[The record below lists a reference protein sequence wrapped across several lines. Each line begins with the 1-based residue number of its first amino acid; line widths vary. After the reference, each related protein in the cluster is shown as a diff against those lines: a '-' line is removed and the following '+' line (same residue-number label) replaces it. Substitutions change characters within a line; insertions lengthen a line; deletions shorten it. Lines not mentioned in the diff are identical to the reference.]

1 MRLNKKI
8 VEHSASFLYKV
19 FRYALLIGISYVVLF
34 PVIKMISSAFTP
46 AQELYTEESGFL
58 PSRAT
63 FENFKNSM
71 FGEKAYFNFARYTKN
86 TAMLALISTVLQ
98 LFSCSLV
105 GYGLGRY
112 KFKGNGIVYAC
123 VLFTI
128 ILPVQ
133 TSIIPLFYEYR
144 WFDFFG
150 IGKIIGLFTGETFT
164 VSILKNY
171 MAFYVPALFGVGLN
185 SGIYIFLFRQFFASM
200 PRDLEEAARIDGCN
214 PVTIYLRIMVP
225 NIKPVV
231 VTVALLSVIYYWN
244 DSLLTGVFV
253 LPNDNAETLMVALKE
268 LVSSGSKGLGYSQ
281 LDTMR
286 RQAEQYAIILTTI
299 TPLMIFFL
307 IGQKFFVE
315 CMDRS
320 GSKG

>member
-8 VEHSASFLYKV
+8 IESSASFLYKV

-63 FENFKNSM
+63 FENFVNAM
-71 FGEKAYFNFARYTKN
+71 FSKKAYFDFFKYTKN
-86 TAMLALISTVLQ
+86 TATLALLSTALQ

-112 KFKGNGIVYAC
+112 KFKGNALVYAC

-150 IGKIIGLFTGETFT
+150 IGKIIGLFSGETFT

-171 MAFYVPALFGVGLN
+171 LAFYVPALFGVGLN
-185 SGIYIFLFRQFFASM
+185 SGMYIFLFRQFFASM

-214 PVTIYLRIMVP
+214 PISIYLRIMVP

-244 DSLLTGVFV
+244 DSLLSGVFV
-253 LPNDNAETLMVALKE
+253 LPDDNARTLMVALKE
-268 LVSSGSKGLGYSQ
+268 LTGNYGLGHSQ

-286 RQAEQYAIILTTI
+286 MQAERYAIILTTI
-299 TPLMIFFL
+299 TPLMVFFL

>member
-1 MRLNKKI
+1 M
-8 VEHSASFLYKV
+8 V
-19 FRYALLIGISYVVLF
+19 
-34 PVIKMISSAFTP
+34 SSSLTD
-46 AQELYTEESGFL
+46 AQELYTEESGFI

-63 FENFKNSM
+63 FENFKN
-71 FGEKAYFNFARYTKN
+71 FQVYFPFMKYAKN
-86 TAMLALISTVLQ
+86 TAKIALISTFIQ

-112 KFKGNGIVYAC
+112 KFKGNAIVYAC

-128 ILPVQ
+128 ILPLQ
-133 TSIIPLFYEYR
+133 TAMIPLVYEYR

-150 IGKIIGLFTGETFT
+150 LGKIVGLFTGKTLT
-164 VSILKNY
+164 VNLLKNY
-171 MAFYVPALFGVGLN
+171 MAFYVPSLFAVGFN

-200 PRDLEEAARIDGCN
+200 PRDLEEAGKIDGAS
-214 PVTIYLRIMVP
+214 PLVIYLRIMVP
-225 NIKPVV
+225 NITPVV

-244 DSLLTGVFV
+244 DALLTGVFA
-253 LPNDNAETLMVALKE
+253 LKEDGETLMVAMEE
-268 LVSSGSKGLGYSQ
+268 LVRQNSGVGHKV
-281 LDTMR
+281 LDIMR
-286 RQAEQYAIILTTI
+286 QRAERYAIILASV
-299 TPLMIFFL
+299 TPLMILFI

>member
-1 MRLNKKI
+1 MKLNKKI
-8 VEHSASFLYKV
+8 IEPGASFLYKV

-46 AQELYTEESGFL
+46 ALELYTEDSGFL

-63 FENFKNSM
+63 FENFKKSM
-71 FGEKAYFNFARYTKN
+71 FSETAYFDFFKYAKN
-86 TAMLALISTVLQ
+86 TGTIAVISTVLQ

-112 KFKGNGIVYAC
+112 NFKGNPIVYAC

-133 TSIIPLFYEYR
+133 TAIIPLYYEYR
-144 WFDFFG
+144 WFDIFG

-164 VSILKNY
+164 VNILNNY

-185 SGIYIFLFRQFFASM
+185 SGIYIFLFRQFFMSM
-200 PRDLEEAARIDGCN
+200 PRDLEEAAKIDGCN
-214 PVTIYLRIMVP
+214 PLTIYLRIMVP

-244 DSLLTGVFV
+244 DALLSGVFV
-253 LPNDNAETLMVALKE
+253 LPGDDNRTLMVALEE
-268 LVSSGSKGLGYSQ
+268 LVDRQGIGYSQ
-281 LDTMR
+281 MDEIR
-286 RQAEQYAIILTTI
+286 KQAERYAVILTSV

>member
-1 MRLNKKI
+1 MKLNKKI
-8 VEHSASFLYKV
+8 LEPGASFLYKL
-19 FRYALLIGISYVVLF
+19 FRYALLIGISYVVIF
-34 PVIKMISSAFTP
+34 PIIKMISSSFTS
-46 AQELYTEESGFL
+46 AYELYTEDSGFL
-58 PSRAT
+58 PDRPT
-63 FENFKNSM
+63 FENFKHSM
-71 FGEKAYFNFARYTKN
+71 FGKNATFKYFEYATNSVKI
-86 TAMLALISTVLQ
+86 ALISTALQ

-112 KFKGNGIVYAC
+112 KFKGNALVYAC

-128 ILPVQ
+128 ILPIQ
-133 TSIIPLFYEYR
+133 TVIVPLYYECR
-144 WFDFFG
+144 WFDIFG

-171 MAFYVPALFGVGLN
+171 MAFYVPALVAVGFN

-200 PRDLEEAARIDGCN
+200 PRDLEEAAKIDGCN
-214 PVTIYLRIMVP
+214 PLTIYLRVMLP
-225 NIKPVV
+225 NIKPVI

-244 DSLLTGVFV
+244 DSLLSGVFI
-253 LPNDNAETLMVALKE
+253 LQDEDGMPLMVALEEAVARQSFFNKT
-268 LVSSGSKGLGYSQ
+268 
-281 LDTMR
+281 LDAMTW
-286 RQAEQYAIILTTI
+286 QADRYAIILASV

-307 IGQKFFVE
+307 IGQRFFVE

>member
-1 MRLNKKI
+1 MKINKRV
-8 VEHSASFLYKV
+8 VESGASLLYKL
-19 FRYALLIGISYVVLF
+19 FRYALLIGISYVVMF
-34 PVIKMISSAFTP
+34 PVIKMISSSFTS
-46 AQELYTEESGFL
+46 AYELYTEDSGFL
-58 PSRAT
+58 PDRAT
-63 FENFKNSM
+63 FENFKHAM
-71 FGEKAYFNFARYTKN
+71 FGKGASFKYLEYAKN
-86 TAMLALISTVLQ
+86 SAKIALISTALQ

-112 KFKGNGIVYAC
+112 KFKGNALVYAC

-133 TSIIPLFYEYR
+133 TAIVPLYYEYR
-144 WFDFFG
+144 WFDIFG

-171 MAFYVPALFGVGLN
+171 MSFYVPALVAVGFN

-200 PRDLEEAARIDGCN
+200 PRDLEEAAKIDGCN
-214 PVTIYLRIMVP
+214 PLTIYLRVMLP
-225 NIKPVV
+225 NIKPVI

-244 DSLLTGVFV
+244 DSLLSGVFI
-253 LPNDNAETLMVALKE
+253 LKEEDGMTLMVALE
-268 LVSSGSKGLGYSQ
+268 DAVQRQSFFNKGL
-281 LDTMR
+281 DAMTWMADR
-286 RQAEQYAIILTTI
+286 YAIILASV

-307 IGQKFFVE
+307 FGQRFFVE

>member
-1 MRLNKKI
+1 MKLNKKI
-8 VEHSASFLYKV
+8 LEPGASLLYKL

-46 AQELYTEESGFL
+46 AQELYTEDSGFL

-71 FGEKAYFNFARYTKN
+71 FSETAYFNFFKYTKN
-86 TAMLALISTVLQ
+86 TATLALICTVLQ

-112 KFKGNGIVYAC
+112 NFKGNPIVYAC

-133 TSIIPLFYEYR
+133 TAIIPLYYEYR
-144 WFDFFG
+144 WFDIFG
-150 IGKIIGLFTGETFT
+150 IGKIIGLFTGELFS
-164 VSILKNY
+164 VNILNNY

-185 SGIYIFLFRQFFASM
+185 SGIYIFLFRQFFMSM
-200 PRDLEEAARIDGCN
+200 PKDLEEAAKIDGCN

-244 DSLLTGVFV
+244 DSLLSGVFV
-253 LPNDNAETLMVALKE
+253 LPSDDSRTLMVALEE
-268 LVSSGSKGLGYSQ
+268 LVDRQGIGHSQ
-281 LDTMR
+281 LDAMR
-286 RQAEQYAIILTTI
+286 MQAERYAIILTSI
-299 TPLMIFFL
+299 TPLMVFFL
-307 IGQKFFVE
+307 FGQKFFVE

>member
-8 VEHSASFLYKV
+8 IEHGASFLYKV

-71 FGEKAYFNFARYTKN
+71 FGGKAYFDFFKYTKN
-86 TAMLALISTVLQ
+86 TATLALVSTLLQ

-112 KFKGNGIVYAC
+112 KFKGNAVVYAC

-171 MAFYVPALFGVGLN
+171 LAFYVPALFGVGLN

-244 DSLLTGVFV
+244 DSLLAGVFV
-253 LPNDNAETLMVALKE
+253 LPNDDAQTLMVALKE
-268 LVSSGSKGLGYSQ
+268 LTATRGLGYSQ

-286 RQAEQYAIILTTI
+286 MQAERYAIILATV

>member
-1 MRLNKKI
+1 MRLNKKFI
-8 VEHSASFLYKV
+8 EHGASFLYKV

-63 FENFKNSM
+63 FENFVNSM
-71 FGEKAYFNFARYTKN
+71 LSKKAYFDFFKYTKN
-86 TAMLALISTVLQ
+86 TATLALLSTALQ

-150 IGKIIGLFTGETFT
+150 IGKIIGLFTGEAFT

-171 MAFYVPALFGVGLN
+171 LAFYVPALFGVGLN

-244 DSLLTGVFV
+244 DSLLSGVFV
-253 LPNDNAETLMVALKE
+253 LPDDDVRTLMVALKE
-268 LVSSGSKGLGYSQ
+268 LTGTRGLGYSQ

-286 RQAEQYAIILTTI
+286 MQAERYAIILTTI
-299 TPLMIFFL
+299 TPLMVFFL

>member
-1 MRLNKKI
+1 MKLNKKI
-8 VEHSASFLYKV
+8 IEPGASFLYKV

-63 FENFKNSM
+63 FENFKKSM
-71 FGEKAYFNFARYTKN
+71 FSETAYFDFLKYTKN
-86 TAMLALISTVLQ
+86 TAGLALICTALQ

-112 KFKGNGIVYAC
+112 NFKGNPIVYAC

-133 TSIIPLFYEYR
+133 TAIVPLYYEYR
-144 WFDFFG
+144 WFDIFG

-200 PRDLEEAARIDGCN
+200 PRDLEEAAKIDGCN
-214 PVTIYLRIMVP
+214 PLTIYLRIMVP

-244 DSLLTGVFV
+244 DALLSGVFV
-253 LPNDNAETLMVALKE
+253 LPNDDSRTLMVALEE
-268 LVSSGSKGLGYSQ
+268 LVERQGLGQNQ
-281 LDTMR
+281 LDVMR
-286 RQAEQYAIILTTI
+286 QQAERYAIILTSI
-299 TPLMIFFL
+299 TPLMVLFL

>member
-71 FGEKAYFNFARYTKN
+71 FGNKAYFDFFKYTKN
-86 TAMLALISTVLQ
+86 TATLALLSTALQ

-112 KFKGNGIVYAC
+112 KFKGNAIVYAC

-150 IGKIIGLFTGETFT
+150 IG
-164 VSILKNY
+164 
-171 MAFYVPALFGVGLN
+171 
-185 SGIYIFLFRQFFASM
+185 
-200 PRDLEEAARIDGCN
+200 
-214 PVTIYLRIMVP
+214 
-225 NIKPVV
+225 
-231 VTVALLSVIYYWN
+231 
-244 DSLLTGVFV
+244 
-253 LPNDNAETLMVALKE
+253 
-268 LVSSGSKGLGYSQ
+268 
-281 LDTMR
+281 
-286 RQAEQYAIILTTI
+286 
-299 TPLMIFFL
+299 
-307 IGQKFFVE
+307 
-315 CMDRS
+315 
-320 GSKG
+320 

>member
-1 MRLNKKI
+1 MKINKKI
-8 VEHSASFLYKV
+8 LAPGASVLYKL

-34 PVIKMISSAFTP
+34 PIIKMIFSALTP
-46 AQELYTEESGFL
+46 AQELYMQESGFL
-58 PSRAT
+58 PNRAT
-63 FENFKNSM
+63 FENFKKFQS
-71 FGEKAYFNFARYTKN
+71 YFPYLEYSVN
-86 TAMLALISTVLQ
+86 TAKIALVCTFLQ
-98 LFSCSLV
+98 LISCSLV

-112 KFKGNGIVYAC
+112 KFKGNAIVYAC

-128 ILPVQ
+128 ILPLQ
-133 TSIIPLFYEYR
+133 TATIPVYYEYR

-150 IGKIIGLFTGETFT
+150 IGKLIGLFTGQT
-164 VSILKNY
+164 VTVNLLKNY
-171 MAFYVPALFGVGLN
+171 MALYVPSLLAVGFN

-200 PRDLEEAARIDGCN
+200 PRDLEEAAKIDGCN
-214 PVTIYLRIMVP
+214 PITIYLRIMIP

-244 DSLLTGVFV
+244 DALLTGVFA
-253 LPNDNAETLMVALKE
+253 LKDDGMTLMVALEE
-268 LVSSGSKGLGYSQ
+268 LVRQNSGVGVAE
-281 LDTMR
+281 LDIMR
-286 RQAEQYAIILTTI
+286 RQAEQYAIILASV
-299 TPLMIFFL
+299 TPLMILFL

>member
-1 MRLNKKI
+1 MKLNKKI
-8 VEHSASFLYKV
+8 IEPGASFLYKV

-34 PVIKMISSAFTP
+34 PVIKMASSAFTP
-46 AQELYTEESGFL
+46 AQELYTEDSGFL

-71 FGEKAYFNFARYTKN
+71 FSASAYFDFFKYTKN
-86 TAMLALISTVLQ
+86 TATLALISTVLQ

-112 KFKGNGIVYAC
+112 NFKGNPIVYAC

-133 TSIIPLFYEYR
+133 TAIIPLYYEYR
-144 WFDFFG
+144 WFDIFG
-150 IGKIIGLFTGETFT
+150 IGRIIGLFSGETFT

-200 PRDLEEAARIDGCN
+200 PRDLEEAAKIDGCN

-244 DSLLTGVFV
+244 DALLSGVFV
-253 LPNDNAETLMVALKE
+253 LPNDDNRTLMVALEE
-268 LVSSGSKGLGYSQ
+268 LVDRQGIGHSQ
-281 LDTMR
+281 LDAMR
-286 RQAEQYAIILTTI
+286 QQAERYAIILTSI
-299 TPLMIFFL
+299 TPLMVFFL
-307 IGQKFFVE
+307 FGQKFFVE

>member
-1 MRLNKKI
+1 MKFNKKI
-8 VEHSASFLYKV
+8 VEPCASFLYKV

-46 AQELYTEESGFL
+46 AVELYTEESGFL

-63 FENFKNSM
+63 FENFKNAM
-71 FGEKAYFNFARYTKN
+71 FGERAYFNFLKYTKN
-86 TAMLALISTVLQ
+86 TATIALLCTLLQ
-98 LFSCSLV
+98 VFSCSLV

-112 KFKGNGIVYAC
+112 NFKGNPIVYAC

-133 TSIIPLFYEYR
+133 TAIIPLYYEYR
-144 WFDFFG
+144 WFDIFG
-150 IGKIIGLFTGETFT
+150 IGKIIGLFTGEAFT
-164 VSILKNY
+164 VNILNNY

-185 SGIYIFLFRQFFASM
+185 SGIYIFLLRQFFMSM
-200 PRDLEEAARIDGCN
+200 PRDLEEAAKIDGCN
-214 PVTIYLRIMVP
+214 PISIYLRIMIP

-244 DSLLTGVFV
+244 DALLAGVFS
-253 LPNDNAETLMVALKE
+253 LPGDDNLTLMVALE
-268 LVSSGSKGLGYSQ
+268 EMRERQGIGVSQ
-281 LDTMR
+281 LDQMR
-286 RQAEQYAIILTTI
+286 KQAEHYAIILTAV
-299 TPLMIFFL
+299 TPLMILFL

>member
-1 MRLNKKI
+1 MKFNKKLLAPG
-8 VEHSASFLYKV
+8 VSFLYKA
-19 FRYALLIGISYVVLF
+19 FRYALLIGISYVILF
-34 PVIKMISSAFTP
+34 PIIKMVSSSLTD
-46 AQELYTEESGFL
+46 AQELYTEESGFI

-63 FENFKNSM
+63 FENFKN
-71 FGEKAYFNFARYTKN
+71 FQVYFPFMKYAKN
-86 TAMLALISTVLQ
+86 TAKIALISTFIQ

-112 KFKGNGIVYAC
+112 KFKGNAIVYAC

-128 ILPVQ
+128 ILPLQ
-133 TSIIPLFYEYR
+133 TAMIPLVYEYR

-150 IGKIIGLFTGETFT
+150 LGKIVGLFTGKTLT
-164 VSILKNY
+164 VNLLKNY
-171 MAFYVPALFGVGLN
+171 MAFYVPSLFAVGFN

-200 PRDLEEAARIDGCN
+200 PRDLEEAGKIDGAS
-214 PVTIYLRIMVP
+214 PLVIYLRIMVP
-225 NIKPVV
+225 NITPVV

-244 DSLLTGVFV
+244 DALLTGVFA
-253 LPNDNAETLMVALKE
+253 LKEDGETLMVAMEE
-268 LVSSGSKGLGYSQ
+268 LVRQNSGVGHKV
-281 LDTMR
+281 LDIMR
-286 RQAEQYAIILTTI
+286 QRAERYAIILASV
-299 TPLMIFFL
+299 TPLMILFI

>member
-1 MRLNKKI
+1 MKINKKI
-8 VEHSASFLYKV
+8 LAPGASFLYKL

-34 PVIKMISSAFTP
+34 PIIKMISSSLTP
-46 AQELYTEESGFL
+46 PQELYTEDSGFI
-58 PSRAT
+58 PSRPT
-63 FENFKNSM
+63 FANFKN
-71 FGEKAYFNFARYTKN
+71 FQIYFPYLEYAGN
-86 TAMLALISTVLQ
+86 TAKIALICTAIQ

-112 KFKGNGIVYAC
+112 KFKGNAIVYAC

-128 ILPVQ
+128 ILPLQ
-133 TSIIPLFYEYR
+133 TAMIPLYYEYR

-150 IGKIIGLFTGETFT
+150 IGKIVGLFTGTPLT
-164 VSILKNY
+164 VNLLKNY
-171 MAFYVPALFGVGLN
+171 MAFYVPSLFAVGFN

-200 PRDLEEAARIDGCN
+200 PRDLEEAAKIDGCN
-214 PVTIYLRIMVP
+214 PVVIYLRIMIP

-244 DSLLTGVFV
+244 DSLLTGVFA
-253 LPNDNAETLMVALKE
+253 LKEDGETLMVALE
-268 LVSSGSKGLGYSQ
+268 DLVNNEIGANKI
-281 LDTMR
+281 DMMR
-286 RQAEQYAIILTTI
+286 RTAERYAIILASV
-299 TPLMIFFL
+299 TPLMILFL

>member
-1 MRLNKKI
+1 MKINKKI
-8 VEHSASFLYKV
+8 LAPGASFLYKL

-34 PVIKMISSAFTP
+34 PIIKMISSAFTP
-46 AQELYTEESGFL
+46 PQELYTEDSGFL

-63 FENFKNSM
+63 FENFKNFQS
-71 FGEKAYFNFARYTKN
+71 YFPFLEYSVN
-86 TAMLALISTVLQ
+86 TAKIAVISTLLQ

-112 KFKGNGIVYAC
+112 KFKGNAIVYAC

-128 ILPVQ
+128 ILPLQ
-133 TSIIPLFYEYR
+133 TAIIPLFYEYR
-144 WFDFFG
+144 WFDIFG
-150 IGKIIGLFTGETFT
+150 IGKIIGLFTGKTFT
-164 VSILKNY
+164 INLLKNY
-171 MAFYVPALFGVGLN
+171 MAFYVPSLFAVGFN
-185 SGIYIFLFRQFFASM
+185 SGIYIFMFKQFFESM
-200 PRDLEEAARIDGCN
+200 PRDLEEAAKLDGCN
-214 PVTIYLRIMVP
+214 PVTIYLRIMIP

-231 VTVALLSVIYYWN
+231 VTVALLSLIYYWN
-244 DSLLTGVFV
+244 DALLTGVFA
-253 LPNDNAETLMVALKE
+253 LKEDGLTLMVALEE
-268 LVSSGSKGLGYSQ
+268 LVRQNSGIGWSE
-281 LDTMR
+281 LDVMR
-286 RQAEQYAIILTTI
+286 QQAERYAVILASV

>member
-1 MRLNKKI
+1 MKFNKKI
-8 VEHSASFLYKV
+8 IEPGASFLYKV

-46 AQELYTEESGFL
+46 ALELYTEDSGFL

-63 FENFKNSM
+63 FENFRHAM
-71 FGEKAYFNFARYTKN
+71 FGDRAYFPFFKYAKN
-86 TAMLALISTVLQ
+86 TATLALVSTLLQ

-112 KFKGNGIVYAC
+112 KFKGNAIVYAC

-133 TSIIPLFYEYR
+133 TATVPLYYEYR
-144 WFDFFG
+144 WFDIFG
-150 IGKIIGLFTGETFT
+150 IGKIIGLFTGELFS
-164 VSILKNY
+164 VNILHNY
-171 MAFYVPALFGVGLN
+171 MAFYVPALFAVGFN
-185 SGIYIFLFRQFFASM
+185 SGIYIFLFRQFFMSM
-200 PRDLEEAARIDGCN
+200 PRDLEEAAKIDGCN
-214 PVTIYLRIMVP
+214 PITIYLRIMIP

-244 DSLLTGVFV
+244 DALLTGTFA
-253 LPNDNAETLMVALKE
+253 LPGNESKTLMVALEDLVRQGGYVGYKE
-268 LVSSGSKGLGYSQ
+268 LDVMKQ
-281 LDTMR
+281 
-286 RQAEQYAIILTTI
+286 QAERYAIILTSI

>member
-1 MRLNKKI
+1 MKFNKKI
-8 VEHSASFLYKV
+8 IESGTSFLYKL

-34 PVIKMISSAFTP
+34 PIIKMISSAFTP
-46 AQELYTEESGFL
+46 AVELYTEESGFL

-63 FENFKNSM
+63 FENFKKAMFSENS
-71 FGEKAYFNFARYTKN
+71 YFNFLKYTKN
-86 TAMLALISTVLQ
+86 TATIALICTVMQ
-98 LFSCSLV
+98 VFSCSLV

-112 KFKGNGIVYAC
+112 KFKGNALVYAC

-133 TSIIPLFYEYR
+133 TAIIPLYYEYR
-144 WFDFFG
+144 WFDIFG

-164 VSILKNY
+164 VNILHNY
-171 MAFYVPALFGVGLN
+171 MSFYVPALFGVGLN
-185 SGIYIFLFRQFFASM
+185 SGIYIFLFRQFFMSM
-200 PRDLEEAARIDGCN
+200 PRDLEEAAKIDGCN
-214 PVTIYLRIMVP
+214 PITIYLRIMVP

-244 DSLLTGVFV
+244 DSLLSSVFV
-253 LPNDNAETLMVALKE
+253 LPGDDNMTLMGALGAMRE
-268 LVSSGSKGLGYSQ
+268 RQGLGINQ
-281 LDTMR
+281 LDAMR
-286 RQAEQYAIILTTI
+286 KQAEHYAIILLSV

>member
-1 MRLNKKI
+1 MKINKKI
-8 VEHSASFLYKV
+8 LAPGASFLYKL

-34 PVIKMISSAFTP
+34 PIIKMISSAFTP
-46 AQELYTEESGFL
+46 PQELYTEDSGFL

-63 FENFKNSM
+63 FDNFKNFQS
-71 FGEKAYFNFARYTKN
+71 YFPFLEYSVN
-86 TAMLALISTVLQ
+86 TAKIAVISTLLQ

-112 KFKGNGIVYAC
+112 KFKGNAIVYAC

-128 ILPVQ
+128 ILPLQ
-133 TSIIPLFYEYR
+133 TAIIPLFYEYR
-144 WFDFFG
+144 WFDIFG
-150 IGKIIGLFTGETFT
+150 IGRIIGLFTGKTFT
-164 VSILKNY
+164 INLLKNY
-171 MAFYVPALFGVGLN
+171 MAFYVPSLFAVGFN
-185 SGIYIFLFRQFFASM
+185 SGIYIFMFKQFFESM
-200 PRDLEEAARIDGCN
+200 PRDLEEAAKLDGCN
-214 PVTIYLRIMVP
+214 PLTIYLRIMIP

-231 VTVALLSVIYYWN
+231 VTVALLSLIYYWN
-244 DSLLTGVFV
+244 DALLTGVFA
-253 LPNDNAETLMVALKE
+253 LKEDGLTLMVALEE
-268 LVSSGSKGLGYSQ
+268 LVRQNSGIGWSE
-281 LDTMR
+281 LDVMR
-286 RQAEQYAIILTTI
+286 QQAERYAVILASV

>member
-1 MRLNKKI
+1 MKLNKKI
-8 VEHSASFLYKV
+8 LEPGASFLYKL
-19 FRYALLIGISYVVLF
+19 FRYALLIGISYVVMF
-34 PVIKMISSAFTP
+34 PIIKMISSAFTP
-46 AQELYTEESGFL
+46 PQELYTEDSGFL

-63 FENFKNSM
+63 FMNFENFQN
-71 FGEKAYFNFARYTKN
+71 YFPYLKYAAT
-86 TAMLALISTVLQ
+86 TAEIALISTFLQ
-98 LFSCSLV
+98 LISCSLV

-112 KFKGNGIVYAC
+112 KFKGNALVYAC

-144 WFDFFG
+144 WFDIFG
-150 IGKIIGLFTGETFT
+150 IGKLIGLFTGETFT
-164 VSILKNY
+164 INLLKNH
-171 MAFYVPALFGVGLN
+171 MSFYVPSLLAVGFN

-200 PRDLEEAARIDGCN
+200 PRDLEEAAKIDGCN
-214 PVTIYLRIMVP
+214 PVTIYFRIMIP
-225 NIKPVV
+225 NITPVV

-244 DSLLTGVFV
+244 DSLLTGIFA
-253 LPNDNAETLMVALKE
+253 LKDEGQTLMVALEE
-268 LVSSGSKGLGYSQ
+268 LVRQGSGVGKGE
-281 LDTMR
+281 LDAMR
-286 RQAEQYAIILTTI
+286 AQAERYAVILASV

>member
-1 MRLNKKI
+1 MKLNKKMLAPG
-8 VEHSASFLYKV
+8 ASILYKA

-34 PVIKMISSAFTP
+34 PIIKMISSAFTP
-46 AQELYTEESGFL
+46 AQELYTEDSGFL
-58 PSRAT
+58 PSRPT
-63 FENFKNSM
+63 FINF
-71 FGEKAYFNFARYTKN
+71 EKYQNYFPFLEYAGN
-86 TAMLALISTVLQ
+86 TARIALISTALQ
-98 LFSCSLV
+98 LLSCSLV

-112 KFKGNGIVYAC
+112 KFKGNAIVYAC

-133 TSIIPLFYEYR
+133 TSIIPMFYEYR
-144 WFDFFG
+144 WFDIFG
-150 IGKIIGLFTGETFT
+150 LGKIIGLFTGETFT
-164 VSILKNY
+164 VNILKNY
-171 MAFYVPALFGVGLN
+171 MAFYVPSLFAVGFN

-200 PRDLEEAARIDGCN
+200 PRDLEEAAKIDGCN
-214 PVTIYLRIMVP
+214 PVTIYLRIMIP

-244 DSLLTGVFV
+244 DALLTGVFA
-253 LPNDNAETLMVALKE
+253 LKEDGFTLMVAMEELVRQNSGVGWKE
-268 LVSSGSKGLGYSQ
+268 LDV
-281 LDTMR
+281 MR
-286 RQAEQYAIILTTI
+286 QQAERYAIILTSV

-307 IGQKFFVE
+307 VGQKFFVE

>member
-1 MRLNKKI
+1 MKLNKKI
-8 VEHSASFLYKV
+8 LEPGASFLYKL

-34 PVIKMISSAFTP
+34 PIIKMVSSAFTSP
-46 AQELYTEESGFL
+46 QELYAEDSGFL

-63 FENFKNSM
+63 FINFKNFTS
-71 FGEKAYFNFARYTKN
+71 YFPYLEYAGN
-86 TAMLALISTVLQ
+86 TAKIALISTVLQ

-112 KFKGNGIVYAC
+112 KFKGNAIVYAC

-128 ILPVQ
+128 ILPLQ
-133 TSIIPLFYEYR
+133 TAIIPLFYEYR
-144 WFDFFG
+144 WFDIFG
-150 IGKIIGLFTGETFT
+150 IGKIIGLFTGKTFT
-164 VSILKNY
+164 VNLLKNY
-171 MAFYVPALFGVGLN
+171 MALYVPSLFAVGFN

-200 PRDLEEAARIDGCN
+200 PRDLEEAAKLDGCN
-214 PVTIYLRIMVP
+214 PVTIYLRIMIP

-244 DSLLTGVFV
+244 DSLLTGVFA
-253 LPNDNAETLMVALKE
+253 LKEDGMTLMVALEEMVQQASGVGASE
-268 LVSSGSKGLGYSQ
+268 L
-281 LDTMR
+281 DIMR
-286 RQAEQYAIILTTI
+286 LRAERYAVILASV

>member
-1 MRLNKKI
+1 MKINKKI
-8 VEHSASFLYKV
+8 LAPGASILYKL

-34 PVIKMISSAFTP
+34 PIIKMISAAFTTP
-46 AQELYTEESGFL
+46 QELYTEDSGFL

-63 FENFKNSM
+63 FINFKEFQS
-71 FGEKAYFNFARYTKN
+71 YFPYLEYAGN
-86 TAMLALISTVLQ
+86 TAKIALICTALQ

-112 KFKGNGIVYAC
+112 KFKGNAIVYAC

-128 ILPVQ
+128 ILPLQ
-133 TSIIPLFYEYR
+133 TAIIPLYYEYR
-144 WFDFFG
+144 WFDIFG
-150 IGKIIGLFTGETFT
+150 IGRLIGLFTGKTLT
-164 VSILKNY
+164 INLLKNY
-171 MAFYVPALFGVGLN
+171 MSLYVPSLFAVGFN
-185 SGIYIFLFRQFFASM
+185 SGVYIFLFRQFFASM
-200 PRDLEEAARIDGCN
+200 PRDLEEAAKLDGCN
-214 PVTIYLRIMVP
+214 PVTIYLRIMIP

-244 DSLLTGVFV
+244 DSLLTGVFA
-253 LPNDNAETLMVALKE
+253 LKNDGQTLMVALEEMVKQNSGIGREE
-268 LVSSGSKGLGYSQ
+268 LDV
-281 LDTMR
+281 MR
-286 RQAEQYAIILTTI
+286 REAERYAIILASV

>member
-1 MRLNKKI
+1 MRLNKKMLAPG
-8 VEHSASFLYKV
+8 ASLLYKL

-34 PVIKMISSAFTP
+34 PVIKMISSAFTS
-46 AQELYTEESGFL
+46 AEELYNEDSGFL

-63 FENFKNSM
+63 FENFKHAM
-71 FGEKAYFNFARYTKN
+71 FGEKAAFKYFEYAGN
-86 TAMLALISTVLQ
+86 TAKIALISTALQ

-112 KFKGNGIVYAC
+112 KFKGNAILYAC

-133 TSIIPLFYEYR
+133 TSMIPLYQEYKT
-144 WFDFFG
+144 FDLFG
-150 IGKIIGLFTGETFT
+150 IGRLIGLFTGETFT
-164 VSILKNY
+164 VNILKNY
-171 MAFYVPALFGVGLN
+171 MSFYVPALFAVGFN

-200 PRDLEEAARIDGCN
+200 PRDLEEAAKIDGCN
-214 PVTIYLRIMVP
+214 PLTIYLRVMLP
-225 NIKPVV
+225 NIKPVI

-244 DSLLTGVFV
+244 DSLLSGVFIMKQ
-253 LPNDNAETLMVALKE
+253 DDGMTLMVALE
-268 LVSSGSKGLGYSQ
+268 EAVQRQSFFNKGL
-281 LDTMR
+281 DVMTW
-286 RQAEQYAIILTTI
+286 QADRYAIILASV

>member
-1 MRLNKKI
+1 MKKFDKKLLAPG
-8 VEHSASFLYKV
+8 ASFLYKL
-19 FRYALLIGISYVVLF
+19 FRYALLIGVSYVVLF
-34 PVIKMISSAFTP
+34 PVIKMVSSSLTP
-46 AQELYTEESGFL
+46 AQELYLEDSGFI

-63 FENFKNSM
+63 FENFKKFQS
-71 FGEKAYFNFARYTKN
+71 YFPFMKYAKT
-86 TAMLALISTVLQ
+86 TAEIALVSTFIQ
-98 LFSCSLV
+98 LFSCSVV

-112 KFKGNGIVYAC
+112 KFKGNAIVYAC

-128 ILPVQ
+128 ILPLQ
-133 TSIIPLFYEYR
+133 TAMIPLVYEYR

-150 IGKIIGLFTGETFT
+150 IGKIIGLFTGKTFT
-164 VSILKNY
+164 VNILKNHL
-171 MAFYVPALFGVGLN
+171 AFYVPSLFAVGFN

-200 PRDLEEAARIDGCN
+200 PRDLEEAGKIDGAN
-214 PVTIYLRIMVP
+214 PLTIYLRIMIP

-244 DSLLTGVFV
+244 DSLMTGVFA
-253 LPNDNAETLMVALKE
+253 LKADGETLMVALEE
-268 LVSSGSKGLGYSQ
+268 LVRQNSGVGVNE
-281 LDTMR
+281 LDVMR
-286 RQAEQYAIILTTI
+286 LQAERYAIILASV
-299 TPLMIFFL
+299 TPLMVLFV

>member
-1 MRLNKKI
+1 MKLNKKI
-8 VEHSASFLYKV
+8 LAPGASFLYKV

-34 PVIKMISSAFTP
+34 PIIKMISSAFTP
-46 AQELYTEESGFL
+46 AVELYTEDSGFL
-58 PSRAT
+58 PSRWT
-63 FENFKNSM
+63 FENFRHAM
-71 FGEKAYFNFARYTKN
+71 FSDSSYFYFFKYAKN
-86 TAMLALISTVLQ
+86 TAKLALICTALQ

-112 KFKGNGIVYAC
+112 KFKGNAIVYAC

-133 TSIIPLFYEYR
+133 TAIVPLYYEYR
-144 WFDFFG
+144 WFDIFG
-150 IGKIIGLFTGETFT
+150 IGKIIALFTGELFT
-164 VSILKNY
+164 VNLLNNF
-171 MAFYVPALFGVGLN
+171 MAFYVPSLFAVGFN
-185 SGIYIFLFRQFFASM
+185 SGIFIFLFRQFFASM
-200 PRDLEEAARIDGCN
+200 PRDLEEAAKIDGCN
-214 PVTIYLRIMVP
+214 PITIYLRIMIP

-244 DSLLTGVFV
+244 DALLTGVFV
-253 LPNDNAETLMVALKE
+253 MNGSNYKTLMVALEDLVRQGGYVGYKE
-268 LVSSGSKGLGYSQ
+268 LDVMKQ
-281 LDTMR
+281 
-286 RQAEQYAIILTTI
+286 QAERYAIILTCV
-299 TPLMIFFL
+299 TPLMVLFL

>member
-1 MRLNKKI
+1 MKK
-8 VEHSASFLYKV
+8 VDMKLLAPGASFLYKA
-19 FRYALLIGISYVVLF
+19 FRYALLIGISYVILF
-34 PVIKMISSAFTP
+34 PIIKMVSSSLTP
-46 AQELYTEESGFL
+46 AQELYIEDSGFI

-63 FENFKNSM
+63 FENFKN
-71 FGEKAYFNFARYTKN
+71 FQVYFPILKYAKN
-86 TAMLALISTVLQ
+86 TAQIALISTFIQ
-98 LFSCSLV
+98 LFSCSVV

-128 ILPVQ
+128 ILPLQ
-133 TSIIPLFYEYR
+133 TAMIPLVYEYR

-150 IGKIIGLFTGETFT
+150 IGRIIGWFTGTPFT
-164 VSILKNY
+164 VNIMKNY
-171 MAFYVPALFGVGLN
+171 MAFYVPSLFAVGFN

-200 PRDLEEAARIDGCN
+200 PRDLEEAGKIDGAN
-214 PVTIYLRIMVP
+214 PLTIYLRIMVP

-244 DSLLTGVFV
+244 DALMTGVF
-253 LPNDNAETLMVALKE
+253 ALKE
-268 LVSSGSKGLGYSQ
+268 DGETIMVAMEELVRQNSGVGHKV
-281 LDTMR
+281 LDVMR
-286 RQAEQYAIILTTI
+286 QQAERYAIILSSV
-299 TPLMIFFL
+299 TPLMIIFM
-307 IGQKFFVE
+307 IGQRFFVE

>member
-1 MRLNKKI
+1 MKFNKKI
-8 VEHSASFLYKV
+8 LEPGASFLYKL
-19 FRYALLIGISYVVLF
+19 FRYALLIGISYVVVF
-34 PVIKMISSAFTP
+34 PIIKMVSSSLTP
-46 AQELYTEESGFL
+46 AYELYTEDSGFL
-58 PSRAT
+58 PDRPT
-63 FENFKNSM
+63 FENFVHAM
-71 FGEKAYFNFARYTKN
+71 FGENAKFQYLEYAKN
-86 TAMLALISTVLQ
+86 SAKIAIIGTALQ

-112 KFKGNGIVYAC
+112 KFKGNAIVYAC

-133 TSIIPLFYEYR
+133 TAIIPLYYEYC
-144 WFDFFG
+144 WFDIFG
-150 IGKIIGLFTGETFT
+150 IGKIIGLFTGKTFT
-164 VSILKNY
+164 VNILRNY
-171 MAFYVPALFGVGLN
+171 MAFYVPALVAVGFN

-200 PRDLEEAARIDGCN
+200 PKDLEEAAKIDGCN
-214 PVTIYLRIMVP
+214 PLTIYLRVMVP

-244 DSLLTGVFV
+244 DSLLSNVFI
-253 LPNDNAETLMVALKE
+253 LKDKDGMTLMVALE
-268 LVSSGSKGLGYSQ
+268 EAVSRQSFFNTGIDHMSF
-281 LDTMR
+281 
-286 RQAEQYAIILTTI
+286 QAERYAIILASV

>member
-1 MRLNKKI
+1 
-8 VEHSASFLYKV
+8 
-19 FRYALLIGISYVVLF
+19 
-34 PVIKMISSAFTP
+34 MISSAFTP

-71 FGEKAYFNFARYTKN
+71 FGERAYFDFLKYTKN
-86 TAMLALISTVLQ
+86 TATLALLSTALQ

-112 KFKGNGIVYAC
+112 KFKGNAVVYAC

-171 MAFYVPALFGVGLN
+171 MSFYVPALFGVGLN

-214 PVTIYLRIMVP
+214 PVTIYLRIMIP
-225 NIKPVV
+225 NIKPVI

-253 LPNDNAETLMVALKE
+253 LPNSNAETLMVALKD
-268 LVSSGSKGLGYSQ
+268 LVTQKGLGYEQ

>member
-1 MRLNKKI
+1 MKFNKKLM
-8 VEHSASFLYKV
+8 ESGASFLYKV

-46 AQELYTEESGFL
+46 ALELYTEDSGFL

-63 FENFKNSM
+63 FENFTHSM
-71 FGEKAYFNFARYTKN
+71 FGPKKYFPFLKYATN
-86 TAMLALISTVLQ
+86 TAKLAVISTALQ

-112 KFKGNGIVYAC
+112 KFKGNPVVYAC

-133 TSIIPLFYEYR
+133 TAVVPLYYEYR
-144 WFDFFG
+144 WFDIFG
-150 IGKIIGLFTGETFT
+150 IGKIISLFTGELFS
-164 VSILKNY
+164 VNILHNY
-171 MAFYVPALFGVGLN
+171 MAFYVPSLFAVGFN
-185 SGIYIFLFRQFFASM
+185 SGIFIFLFKQFFESM
-200 PRDLEEAARIDGCN
+200 PRDLEEAAKIDGCN
-214 PVTIYLRIMVP
+214 PLTIYLRIMIP

-244 DSLLTGVFV
+244 DALLSGVFV
-253 LPNDNAETLMVALKE
+253 LPGAEDKTLMVALEDLVRQGSYVGHKE
-268 LVSSGSKGLGYSQ
+268 LDIMKQ
-281 LDTMR
+281 
-286 RQAEQYAIILTTI
+286 QAERYAIILTSI
-299 TPLMIFFL
+299 TPLMVFFL
-307 IGQKFFVE
+307 FGQKFFVE

>member
-1 MRLNKKI
+1 MKFNKKI
-8 VEHSASFLYKV
+8 LEPGVSFLYKV

-46 AQELYTEESGFL
+46 AVELYTEDPGFL

-63 FENFKNSM
+63 FENFRHAMFSENS
-71 FGEKAYFNFARYTKN
+71 YFPIAKYATN
-86 TAMLALISTVLQ
+86 TAKLALISTALQ

-112 KFKGNGIVYAC
+112 KFKGNAVVYAC

-133 TSIIPLFYEYR
+133 TVAIPLYYEYR
-144 WFDFFG
+144 WFDIFG
-150 IGKIIGLFTGETFT
+150 IGKIISLFTGDLFT
-164 VSILKNY
+164 VNILNNY
-171 MAFYVPALFGVGLN
+171 MAFYVPSLFAVGFN
-185 SGIYIFLFRQFFASM
+185 SGIFIFLFKQFFASM
-200 PRDLEEAARIDGCN
+200 PRDLEEAAKIDGCN
-214 PVTIYLRIMVP
+214 PLTIYLRIMIP

-231 VTVALLSVIYYWN
+231 VTVALLSVIYFWN
-244 DSLLTGVFV
+244 DALLSGVFT
-253 LPNDNAETLMVALKE
+253 LPGDDNKTLMVALEDLVRQGSGVGKKE
-268 LVSSGSKGLGYSQ
+268 LDIMKQ
-281 LDTMR
+281 
-286 RQAEQYAIILTTI
+286 QAERYAIILTSI

>member
-1 MRLNKKI
+1 MKFNKKI
-8 VEHSASFLYKV
+8 IESGASLVYKL

-34 PVIKMISSAFTP
+34 PIIKMVGSAFTP
-46 AQELYTEESGFL
+46 AVELYTEDSGFL

-63 FENFKNSM
+63 FENFKNAM
-71 FGEKAYFNFARYTKN
+71 FGEKAYFDFFKYTKN
-86 TAMLALISTVLQ
+86 TVTIALISTVLQ
-98 LFSCSLV
+98 VFSCSLV

-112 KFKGNGIVYAC
+112 NFKGNAIVYAC

-133 TSIIPLFYEYR
+133 TSIIPLYYEYR
-144 WFDFFG
+144 WFDIFG
-150 IGKIIGLFTGETFT
+150 IGKIIGLFTGKTFT
-164 VSILKNY
+164 LNILKDY
-171 MAFYVPALFGVGLN
+171 MSFYVSALFGVGLN
-185 SGIYIFLFRQFFASM
+185 SGIYIFLFRQFFMSM
-200 PRDLEEAARIDGCN
+200 PRDLEEAAKIDGCS
-214 PVTIYLRIMVP
+214 PITIYLRIMLP

-244 DSLLTGVFV
+244 DSLLSGVFV
-253 LPNDNAETLMVALKE
+253 LPGESNMTLMGALAAMRSE
-268 LVSSGSKGLGYSQ
+268 RGLGFEEMDY
-281 LDTMR
+281 MR
-286 RQAEQYAIILTTI
+286 RQAEHYAVILTTV

>member
-1 MRLNKKI
+1 MKFNKKI
-8 VEHSASFLYKV
+8 IEPGASLLYKL

-34 PVIKMISSAFTP
+34 PVIKMISSALTP
-46 AQELYTEESGFL
+46 AQELYTEDSGFL

-63 FENFKNSM
+63 FENFKNAM
-71 FGEKAYFNFARYTKN
+71 FGESAYFDFLKYTKN
-86 TAMLALISTVLQ
+86 TAMIAVICTVLQ
-98 LFSCSLV
+98 IFSCSVV

-112 KFKGNGIVYAC
+112 NFKGSPIVYAC

-133 TSIIPLFYEYR
+133 TAIIPLYYEYR
-144 WFDFFG
+144 WFDIFG

-164 VSILKNY
+164 VNILNNY

-185 SGIYIFLFRQFFASM
+185 SGIYIFLFRQFFMSM
-200 PRDLEEAARIDGCN
+200 PRDLEEAAKIDGCN
-214 PVTIYLRIMVP
+214 PITIYLRIMVP

-244 DSLLTGVFV
+244 DSLLSGVFV
-253 LPNDNAETLMVALKE
+253 LPDDDSRTLMIALKE
-268 LVSSGSKGLGYSQ
+268 LTDRQGIGHTQ
-281 LDTMR
+281 LDSMR
-286 RQAEQYAIILTTI
+286 RQAEQYAIILASV
-299 TPLMIFFL
+299 TPLMVFFL
-307 IGQKFFVE
+307 FGQKFFVE